1 MPLSDYKIGRS
12 NPASLGSG
20 KSCVLDSIF
29 LADLSELIDNG
40 VLPLGFSF
48 LFVNTLKDNIPKI
61 VESRMVI
68 GIIHPVPAVVDT
80 PAAAASIMTAPSKR
94 IPLELLAT
102 TITRTK
108 VLMNLAHT
116 GP

>member
-1 MPLSDYKIGRS
+1 
-12 NPASLGSG
+12 
-20 KSCVLDSIF
+20 VLDSIF
-29 LADLSELIDNG
+29 LPELSVLIVKG
-40 VLPLGFSF
+40 VLPLVFSF
-48 LFVNTLKDNIPKI
+48 RFVSTLKDNIPKI
-61 VESRMVI
+61 VESKMVI
-68 GIIHPVPAVVDT
+68 GIIHPVPVVVDT
-80 PAAAASIMTAPSKR
+80 PAAAPTIKTAPSKR